1 MKFLSALLL
10 TTLLVLPCRAQTFR
24 FALLSDLHLSPGTTG
39 AEDLR
44 RAVDQ
49 INADSLAFVIV
60 AGDFTD
66 NGDRASLLEAK
77 TILDGLKTDYYATSG
92 NHETKWSESG
102 ATDFA
107 RIYGSDRFRFEH
119 GGFLFLGFNSGP
131 VIRMMEGHVA
141 PQDLAWIE
149 ENLREAGPDRP
160 VFLVTHYPLAK
171 GDVDNWYTV
180 TDAVRRYDIRAF
192 LGGHYHANRLA
203 SYDGIPAFIC
213 RSTLRGSEPAGG
225 YSVFEVTSDSIV
237 AYEHRIGERP
247 VRWGAYPLRTSSYTA
262 DTQGYERPDFSV
274 NDRYPRVG
282 TKWTART
289 QGAVYSSPVL
299 YDRKV
304 YVGDDNGLL
313 HCFGLKDG
321 KERWTFASGARIVGT
336 PAAADGLVAFGSADG
351 CIYGVNARTGVLL
364 WKVRTSEAVLGAAT
378 IADGTLYIG
387 CSDGT
392 FRALELKTGREVWT
406 YGGLRGYVETRPL
419 LYDGKVIFGAWD
431 CNLYALDRRTGREA
445 WIWNEGH
452 TRMHF
457 SPAAVWP
464 VATDGKIFIAAPDRV
479 LSAIDARTGETL
491 WRTKE
496 STVRETVALSED
508 SSRIYSKTMRDS
520 VVCFASRG
528 ATPRK
533 IWAANVGFGYE
544 IAPSMP
550 VEKEGTL
557 FGSTMNGE
565 IFAVEAESGRL
576 LWRHKVSNC
585 LVSTVVPLDG
595 RSCLFTSSDGLVGLL
610 RSDGRPDGEKE

>member
-1 MKFLSALLL
+1 MKFLSTLLL
-10 TTLLVLPCRAQTFR
+10 SAVLALPGGAQTFR

-39 AEDLR
+39 AEDLQ

-49 INADSLAFVIV
+49 INATDSLAFVLV

-77 TILDGLKTDYYATSG
+77 AILDRLKIDYYATSG

-107 RIYGSDRFRFEH
+107 RIYGSDRFRFEY

-141 PQDLAWIE
+141 PQDLAWVE
-149 ENLREAGPDRP
+149 ENLREAGPDQP
-160 VFLVTHYPLAK
+160 VFLVTHYPMAK

-180 TDAVRRYDIRAF
+180 TDAVRPYNIRAF
-192 LGGHYHANRLA
+192 LGGHYHADRLA
-203 SYDGIPAFIC
+203 AYDGIPAFIC
-213 RSTLRGSEPAGG
+213 RSTLRGNYPAGG
-225 YSVFEVTSDSIV
+225 YSVFEVSADSIV
-237 AYEHRIGERP
+237 VYEHRIGGRP
-247 VRWGAYPLRTSSYTA
+247 VRWGGYSLRTPYYTA
-262 DTQGYERPDFSV
+262 DTDGYERPDFSV
-274 NDRYPRVG
+274 NARYGRIG
-282 TKWTART
+282 EKWTTRT
-289 QGAVYSSPVL
+289 EGAIYSSPVL

-304 YVGDDNGLL
+304 YVGDDNGAL
-313 HCFGLKDG
+313 HCFRFKDG
-321 KERWTFASGARIVGT
+321 KEMWTFRSGARIVGT

-351 CIYGVNARTGVLL
+351 CIYGVNARTGALV
-364 WKVRTSEAVLGAAT
+364 WKVRTDEAVLGAAT
-378 IADGTLYIG
+378 IDDGTLYIG
-387 CSDGT
+387 CSDGK

-406 YGGLRGYVETRPL
+406 YDGLRGYVETRPL
-419 LYDGKVIFGAWD
+419 LYGDKVVFGAWD
-431 CNLYALDRRTGREA
+431 CNLYALDRRTGKEA
-445 WIWNEGH
+445 WKWNEGH
-452 TRMHF
+452 TRMHY

-464 VATDGKIFIAAPDRV
+464 VATEGRIFIAAPDRV
-479 LSAIDARTGETL
+479 LSAIDARTGQTL

-496 STVRETVALSED
+496 STVRETVALSAD

-520 VVCFASRG
+520 VVCFSTRG
-528 ATPRK
+528 TTPRK
-533 IWAANVGFGYE
+533 LWAANVGFGYE

-565 IFAVEAESGRL
+565 IFALEAETGRL

-585 LVSTVVPLDG
+585 LVSTVVPIDG
-595 RSCLFTSSDGLVGLL
+595 HSCLFTSSDGIVGLL
-610 RSDGRPDGEKE
+610 RDEE